1 MRDQTGRFGIGSG
14 CCTAGAGRWACRL
27 GVLLAS
33 APARTGVR
41 AGASA
46 GSDLLDMLVIAATAA
61 VDVSSEPIA
70 SAASSSASGGRVER
84 SGGIA
89 GEAILVCEL

>member
-1 MRDQTGRFGIGSG
+1 
-14 CCTAGAGRWACRL
+14 
-27 GVLLAS
+27 
-33 APARTGVR
+33 
-41 AGASA
+41 
-46 GSDLLDMLVIAATAA
+46 MLVIAATVA

-70 SAASSSASGGRVER
+70 SAASSRASGGRVER